1 MNKLIL
7 IAISFL
13 FSTSSFALKFSNQ
26 FVEFELPN
34 MKWTCA
40 LEGAEWVCQSN
51 DDQKKR
57 DAIIVLAAKLKGE
70 QDSLDKY
77 QEYLTKPRSFTSPNG
92 KNVTS
97 QPRSTRVREINA
109 HPWVDSLHLDSE
121 IPGFYTRYLATIKQD
136 IGVLVTYSVN
146 QNKYKEYTAEFDALV
161 SSLKVFRKAGGF
173 NTNTAQNIF
182 NQAAPPGSFTAQ
194 NIFPDQPSAPAE
206 KKPAKKAQEDDDL
219 MLYVFIGGA
228 ALIGFYFMK
237 KRRR

>member
-1 MNKLIL
+1 MIKPFIVSLL
-7 IAISFL
+7 L
-13 FSTSSFALKFSNQ
+13 FTSTQSFAMKFSNQ

-34 MKWTCA
+34 MKWNCA

-51 DDQKKR
+51 DEQKKR

-77 QEYLTKPRSFTSPNG
+77 QEYLTKPRSFAAPNG

-97 QPRSTRVREINA
+97 QPRSTRVRELNA

-146 QNKYKEYTAEFDALV
+146 QNKYKEYTAEFEALV

-194 NIFPDQPSAPAE
+194 NIFPDQPQPAAVE
-206 KKPAKKAQEDDDL
+206 KKPAKKQDDDDT
-219 MLYVFIGGA
+219 MLYGVIGGG
-228 ALIGFYFMK
+228 ALIAFYFMR